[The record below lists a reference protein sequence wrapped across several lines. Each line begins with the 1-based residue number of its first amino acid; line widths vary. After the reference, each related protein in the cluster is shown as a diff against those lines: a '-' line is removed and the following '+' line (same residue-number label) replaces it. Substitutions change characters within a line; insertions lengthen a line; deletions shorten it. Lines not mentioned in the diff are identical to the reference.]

1 MQTLDAHPLTD
12 LVGRLDRV
20 RAALPTVPVPVPRF
34 RIPIPFPPP
43 HPAVTTALIRGTT
56 TFGYVITPGLHPAPT
71 GPNVVLTSGTLWFLA
86 NQLGAPFAATP
97 GFVGIPFS
105 RASMHVTGNVT
116 FAPGT
121 ITLDAIAALRFDVAS
136 AITPITG
143 PSGDPIGADFL
154 AAKLTPTPHASI
166 AFAPSG
172 ASIGLAGNA
181 SGTLYGQAV
190 TLEPLAAAPL
200 QVDFTTPHVALPCKV
215 DQPTFKVGHSA
226 SNDFRIDGTAPVVS
240 GGVVF
245 PIIDAAP
252 NALPNPADA
261 WGIIVVTGAGL
272 TARFGTLTKPQP
284 LAGSSFALTPARLVG
299 LVATGAARIHQR
311 YALWKTPARP
321 LPPPP
326 TRPPLA
332 LPESEIIFDSAG
344 GSLIAFSATPSEEL
358 VLTPGALDAR
368 VDRPI
373 GADGAR
379 IVLQGQAVLSQ
390 SHTATAMTIDVLS
403 TLTPKAPSSIALI
416 ARNALIPVGTPD
428 AFLLTGTL
436 QNDRISGTL
445 EIGFPTGIIIPTFP
459 DPYAA
464 RYVAAPAQEQVAGV
478 VAKVDWTPTTPPVL
492 TLEVV
497 PAKPAGTVGTAG
509 AVQAAQTTAPLATTF
524 AFIAP
529 SAAEARGGLGF
540 ALLDVSTHA
549 DQWGLAVT
557 FAGVS
562 HFAFDRLQLNA
573 PSPDTFV
580 FTVPGISWE
589 PVVDATAGVPQWL
602 AAFAPSD
609 GTPTT
614 FLVPTSDPAP
624 LVPLLALLLY
634 QQQAA
639 KLGSLATFTLPFGIT
654 AKMADTRQGG
664 TGPSYAIPSA
674 TFTGAGLTTAHALSI
689 RGVPVGGDPLTATL
703 PGTTDIGFNGSASSG
718 YGSQV
723 LGLGPTIP
731 MSPAFFW
738 DSNFGPAGSYHGTHV
753 IPVGRVDLAGYGTST
768 FSDWHD
774 PLPNDVGVVRALFN
788 VLLGRTAHELV
799 TLQTWIVPW
808 SIRLQRTITFDRD
821 DAGEVI
827 KHDTGWKAVAEGKF
841 ELLPGAV
848 LTGPVLDLINV
859 RNIAFSDEVVTVV
872 SGDTRKYTPCTFD
885 ADVVFGNGLFIAAD
899 GANPAKTAV
908 GTTIQ
913 GYASEPDPVDNPSG
927 LAPTAPE
934 IIALMQQQKRVVGT
948 VHCIARIGGS
958 ADTQFALNVTS
969 FGAAVAAGTPP
980 KLQTAIFGTPRLP
993 KDGQWSIARRA
1004 ASAARPQPIDPA
1016 TPVPF
1021 TLGLPSAK
1029 PPPTNAGTFASGFRL
1044 LDPED
1049 AQNVDNPQTF
1059 YGVLQGTGSSKTFL
1073 EHPLV
1078 NDAGQALGFGNVPKL
1093 ADVGSLLGIG
1103 DIFPDIGNVLQI
1115 PSTDGL
1121 PLNAEGF
1128 KKTYDWPA
1136 QGQPYSNP
1144 DRSLLDIAIVHLLL
1158 SYSAPN
1164 PADPT
1169 NSASDLPFHGEL
1181 VLDANP
1187 SAPKWSLTLNNLSF
1201 KAKVDGFGNDP
1212 LLTVAGGFQAGSSIK
1227 PGFIGPTSG
1236 PPGLQVYYGS
1246 ALSAVQSLFSGL
1258 SDLAK
1263 SLGGDADLDV
1273 GFSGQTLSVRQGFT
1287 LPSIPLGF
1295 GEITHLGIDL
1305 GFSATI
1311 PSDLAFHVGIGSKKD
1326 PFQWVVSP
1334 LAGNGAIELGVQG
1347 GGLAVFIEAGLGL
1360 GLSIDVVVASGSA
1373 SIVVSISLTVAT
1385 GTITITLMLTGNA
1398 DIDVLGGL
1406 ASASLTLSAA
1416 ISVSFPA
1423 ALPPPDATLAAQV
1436 SVGIHISI
1444 CWVISIDFDG
1454 SWGFSETI
1462 ALN

>member
-1 MQTLDAHPLTD
+1 MQTLDAHALTD
-12 LVGRLDRV
+12 LVGKVDRV
-20 RAALPTVPVPVPRF
+20 RAAFPHVPIAVPPVP
-34 RIPIPFPPP
+34 IPIHLPPP

-56 TFGYVITPGLHPAPT
+56 TFGYVITPGLAPAPT
-71 GPNVVLTSGTLWFLA
+71 GPNVTLQSGTLWFLA
-86 NQLGAPFAATP
+86 TQLGGPFAATA
-97 GFVGIPFS
+97 GFVGIPFAG
-105 RASMHVTGNVT
+105 ASLHVTGNVQFT
-116 FAPGT
+116 QGK
-121 ITLDAIAALRFDVAS
+121 ITLDASAALRFDVAS
-136 AITPITG
+136 ATTTVTG
-143 PSGDPIGADFL
+143 PPSDPIGADFL
-154 AAKLTPTPHASI
+154 AAKLTPSAHASI
-166 AFAPSG
+166 TFAPAAATIALSG
-172 ASIGLAGNA
+172 TATA
-181 SGTLYGQAV
+181 TLYGQTV
-190 TLEPLAAAPL
+190 TLEPEVAAPL
-200 QVDFTTPHVALPCKV
+200 EVDFTTPHVALPCKV
-215 DQPTFKVGHSA
+215 DQTKFTVGLSK
-226 SNDFRIDGTAPVVS
+226 STDFRVFGTAPIVS
-240 GGVVF
+240 GGVEF

-252 NALPNPADA
+252 NALPDPADA

-272 TARFGTLTKPQP
+272 SARFGTQTKAQP
-284 LAGSSFALTPARLVG
+284 LAGASFALTPARLVG

-311 YALWKTPARP
+311 YALWKTPPPPSP
-321 LPPPP
+321 LPP

-344 GSLIAFSATPSEEL
+344 GSLVAFSSTPTQEL
-358 VLTPGALDAR
+358 VLVPGVLDAR
-368 VDRPI
+368 VDRPV
-373 GADGAR
+373 GADGVR
-379 IVLQGQAVLSQ
+379 IALQGPALLSR
-390 SHTATAMTIDVLS
+390 SHTATAVTIDVLS
-403 TLTPKAPSSIALI
+403 TLTPLAPSSIALI

-428 AFLLTGTL
+428 AFLLNGTL
-436 QNDRISGTL
+436 LNDRISGTL
-445 EIGFPTGIIIPTFP
+445 EIGFPTGVIIPTFP

-464 RYVAAPAQEQVAGV
+464 NYIASPAQELIAGV
-478 VAKVDWTPTTPPVL
+478 VATVTWTPVTTPRL

-497 PAKPAGTVGTAG
+497 PAQPAG
-509 AVQAAQTTAPLATTF
+509 AAAPTFAAAPLATRDFGF
-524 AFIAP
+524 APPAD
-529 SAAEARGGLGF
+529 AVRGGIGF
-540 ALLDVSTHA
+540 ALLDVSTNA

-557 FAGVS
+557 TAGVS
-562 HFAFDRLQLNA
+562 HFAFDQLQLNA
-573 PSPDTFV
+573 PSADTFV

-589 PVVDATAGVPQWL
+589 PVVDATGAVPQWL
-602 AAFAPSD
+602 AAFASND
-609 GTPTT
+609 GTPTL
-614 FLVPTSDPAP
+614 FLVATTDPAP
-624 LVPLLALLLY
+624 LVPVVALQAY
-634 QQQAA
+634 QQRAA
-639 KLGSLATFTLPFGIT
+639 KAGSNTTFTLPFGIV
-654 AKMADTRQGG
+654 AHMSDTRQGG

-674 TFTGAGLTTAHALSI
+674 TFTNAGLATARALSI
-689 RGVPVGGDPLTATL
+689 KGAPSGNPLTVTL
-703 PGTTDIGFNGSASSG
+703 PGTTDINFNGTASSG

-731 MSPAFFW
+731 TSPAFYW
-738 DSNFGPAGSYHGTHV
+738 DQNFGPSGSYHGTHV
-753 IPVGRVDLAGYGTST
+753 IPVGRVDLSGYGTAT

-774 PLPNDVGVVRALFN
+774 PIPNDTGVVRALFN

-799 TLQTWIVPW
+799 TLQTWILPW

-827 KHDTGWKAVAEGKF
+827 KHDTGWKAVASGTF
-841 ELLPGAV
+841 ELLQNRILP
-848 LTGPVLDLINV
+848 GPVLTLSNV
-859 RNIAFSDEVVTVV
+859 RNIRFSDQVIKVG
-872 SGDTRKYTPCTFD
+872 SGVNEHDYTPCTFD
-885 ADVVFGNGLFIAAD
+885 ADVAYGAGLFIAAD

-913 GYASEPDPVDNPSG
+913 GYANDTAGLPPSP
-927 LAPTAPE
+927 AD
-934 IIALMQQQKRVVGT
+934 IIALMQQQGRVVGT
-948 VHCIARIGGS
+948 AHCIARIGGTD
-958 ADTQFALNVTS
+958 DTKFTLNVSS
-969 FGAAVAAGTPP
+969 FGAAVAAGATPN
-980 KLQTAIFGTPRLP
+980 LQTAIFGTPRLP

-1004 ASAARPQPIDPA
+1004 TGAARPTPIDPA
-1016 TPVPF
+1016 TPIPF
-1021 TLGLPSAK
+1021 TVGLPSAN

-1049 AQNVDNPQTF
+1049 AQSVDNPQTF

-1078 NDAGQALGFGNVPKL
+1078 NDTGGALGFGNVPKL
-1093 ADVGSLLGIG
+1093 ADVGALLGIG

-1121 PLNAEGF
+1121 PLNADGF
-1128 KKTYDWPA
+1128 KHTYDWPT
-1136 QGQPYSNP
+1136 GPYSVP

-1169 NSASDLPFHGEL
+1169 NSASDLPFHGTL

-1187 SAPKWSLTLNNLSF
+1187 SAPNWSLTLNNLSF

-1212 LLTVAGGFQAGSSIK
+1212 LLTVAGGFQAGASIK
-1227 PGFIGPTSG
+1227 PGFIGPGGGS
-1236 PPGLQVYYGS
+1236 GLQVYYGS

-1258 SDLAK
+1258 SELAK

-1311 PSDLAFHVGIGSKKD
+1311 PGDLGFHVGIGSKTD

-1347 GGLAVFIEAGLGL
+1347 GGLAVYIEAGLGL
-1360 GLSIDVVVASGSA
+1360 GLAIDVVVASGSA
-1373 SIVVSISLTVAT
+1373 SIVVSISLAVAT

-1398 DIDVLGGL
+1398 DVDVLGGV
-1406 ASASLTLSAA
+1406 ASASLTLMAA

-1444 CWVISIDFDG
+1444 CWVISVDFDG

-1462 ALN
+1462 ALT